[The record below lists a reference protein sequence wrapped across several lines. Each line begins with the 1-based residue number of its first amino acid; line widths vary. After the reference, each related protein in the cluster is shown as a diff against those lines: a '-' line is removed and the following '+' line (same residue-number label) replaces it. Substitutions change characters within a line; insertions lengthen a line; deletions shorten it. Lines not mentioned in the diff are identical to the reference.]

1 MKAPTSIA
9 SWTERLIGL
18 PTDEVEAALTRVA
31 DMGVAHVAAQLL
43 GGDIDGAA
51 GAWMLSEAFD
61 RLEDHGIPLVR
72 LQKKLRSDPGSFW
85 STWAEFRIASILLRG
100 LFADAEVRLEEGKS
114 AGAQADFRFVGI
126 DSELGDSVE
135 VKAVG
140 LSDDELAFCQRARTV
155 LPRVLPGKQGLV
167 HVHGYVDGAMPR
179 DLTEIRRQAT
189 RTAEEHA
196 RQMPGFPTG
205 LRGAVIVGRHSEQS
219 YLRRAARKV
228 ASAVRQLPDDGD
240 ACWVALYWSNGAPM
254 DAVLASIDWSEIP
267 SRVNGILIVGSGVA
281 FPDRRLHVFQAALSR
296 EGADSSETVQVQSLE
311 TEKQELAELVFARFE
326 RSAGVRPTLL
336 QIGRRTLVSRMG
348 QRAIDPYNLL
358 LDADPDP
365 VARVRGAPQG
375 GA

>member
-1 MKAPTSIA
+1 MDAPTSVA
-9 SWTERLIGL
+9 GWTERLIGL
-18 PTDEVEAALTRVA
+18 PADEVDAAVTRVA
-31 DMGVAHVAAQLL
+31 EMELPHLRTQLL

-51 GAWMLSEAFD
+51 GAWMLSEALD
-61 RLEDHGIPLVR
+61 RLVDRGIPLVR
-72 LQKKLRSDPGSFW
+72 LQKKLRADPGSFW

-126 DSELGDSVE
+126 DSQLGDSVE

-155 LPRVLPGKQGLV
+155 LPRVLPGRQGLV
-167 HVHGYVDGAMPR
+167 HIHGYVDGAMPR
-179 DLTEIRRQAT
+179 DIKDIRRRAT
-189 RTAEEHA
+189 RAAEEHA
-196 RQMPGFPTG
+196 RQTPGFPKG
-205 LRGAVIVGRHSEQS
+205 LRGAVIVGRHSEES

-228 ASAVRQLPDDGD
+228 SSAVRQLPDDGD

-254 DAVLASIDWSEIP
+254 DDVLATIDWSEIP

-281 FPDRRLHVFQAALSR
+281 FPDRRLHVFQAALAR
-296 EGADSSETVQVQSLE
+296 EGANSSQRVQVQSLE
-311 TEKQELAELVFARFE
+311 TDKQELAELVFARFE

-336 QIGRRTLVSRMG
+336 QIGRRTLIYRVG

-365 VARVRGAPQG
+365 VARMSETPLVGA
-375 GA
+375 